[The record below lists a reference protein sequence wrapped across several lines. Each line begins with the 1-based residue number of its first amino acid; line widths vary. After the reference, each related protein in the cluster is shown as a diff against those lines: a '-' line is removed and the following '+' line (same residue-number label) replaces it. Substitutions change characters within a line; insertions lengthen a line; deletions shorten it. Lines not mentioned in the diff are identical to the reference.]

1 MTYVSTPRFMLGL
14 CAPALL
20 TLAAFSF
27 GCAKVTAGADGS
39 GGNGGRNSSL
49 GGNTGGGN
57 RGVGGRGLDPDSG
70 VNGDGSACQQA
81 DYKFVPKIPNVLVF
95 VDGSGSMFDVAADLP
110 NGRWG
115 ALRTALLPVIMNLQD
130 QVNFGL
136 AIFSG
141 VMPTECP
148 IFQTVA
154 IGPSNYNAIMAAYP
168 GGRLRPAAVALETP
182 LSQSLPLIPPLF
194 AAAPKTGPSYILF
207 ATDGE
212 PDFCNNGNVVCPVD
226 AAIAGIKDLSA
237 QGITTIVMGLTS
249 NLISGTCPQVLEG
262 YANAGAGVAIANPCP
277 GHISSQECSG
287 EQGWKDVA
295 ARLSRP
301 ITAPLVDYAATGGGA
316 KVYSPN
322 VADQTSLTN
331 TLASLFS
338 GVKSC
343 TFDLGNLNGS
353 AIRVDTS
360 QLNKAQVLIENVTVP
375 LNDGNGWRINCVP
388 AGDPACKPSQLEL
401 TGSACT
407 GWRMPNVQNIT
418 FNFPCEII
426 VPG

>member
-1 MTYVSTPRFMLGL
+1 
-14 CAPALL
+14 
-20 TLAAFSF
+20 
-27 GCAKVTAGADGS
+27 
-39 GGNGGRNSSL
+39 
-49 GGNTGGGN
+49 
-57 RGVGGRGLDPDSG
+57 
-70 VNGDGSACQQA
+70 
-81 DYKFVPKIPNVLVF
+81 VPKIPNVLVF

-110 NGRWG
+110 SGRWG
-115 ALRTALLPVIMNLQD
+115 ALRTALLPVIMGLQD

-141 VMPTECP
+141 VMGSNNTCDFIFPTVP
-148 IFQTVA
+148 MR
-154 IGPSNYNAIMAAYP
+154 PSNYSAIMAAYP
-168 GGRLRPAAVALETP
+168 AGRLRDPSIALETP
-182 LSQSLPLIPPLF
+182 LSPALTMLPPMF
-194 AAAPKTGPSYILF
+194 AAAPKTGPSYVLF

-226 AAIAGIKDLSA
+226 AAVAGIKQLSA

-249 NLISGTCPQVLEG
+249 NIVSGTCPGVLEG
-262 YANAGAGVAIANPCP
+262 YANAGAGLAIANPC
-277 GHISSQECSG
+277 GTHVASGECQG

-295 ARLSRP
+295 TQLGRP
-301 ITAPLVDYAATGGGA
+301 ITAPLADYVATGGGA

-322 VADQTSLTN
+322 VADQSSLTN

-343 TFDLGNLNGS
+343 TFDLGNINGS
-353 AIRVDTS
+353 SIRVDTS
-360 QLNKAQVLIENVTVP
+360 QLNKAEVKIENTVVP
-375 LNDGNGWRINCVP
+375 LDNANGWRINCVP

-401 TGSACT
+401 TGSECAR
-407 GWRMPNVQNIT
+407 WRMPMVKNIA